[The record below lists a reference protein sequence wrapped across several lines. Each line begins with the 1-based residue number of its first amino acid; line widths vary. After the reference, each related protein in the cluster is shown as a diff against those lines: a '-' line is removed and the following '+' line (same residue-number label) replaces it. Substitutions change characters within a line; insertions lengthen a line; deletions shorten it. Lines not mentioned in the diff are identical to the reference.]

1 MTHKTPPP
9 NAKNAKNAQAKS
21 AKNATNAQNAQNA
34 KAKNAKA
41 TAEKAKNAPAEQA
54 KAPVQDQAA
63 AKNQSTSKAGE
74 NATAKAEQKATAN
87 ADQKGPETNAASQPA
102 QPAQGSQPASSS
114 QPSDKP
120 AQPNKPGNPAKRG
133 VQRTITYIEPI
144 SALKMALIFNLAL
157 FAVWFV
163 AMALIYIVLSAAGT
177 WDRLDSL
184 IGDLTD
190 SSGMSAGM
198 YFGGVVAI
206 GLFEVVLFTLL
217 APVAALIYNA
227 SSSILGGLRIQLDR

>member
-1 MTHKTPPP
+1 M
-9 NAKNAKNAQAKS
+9 
-21 AKNATNAQNAQNA
+21 
-34 KAKNAKA
+34 
-41 TAEKAKNAPAEQA
+41 
-54 KAPVQDQAA
+54 
-63 AKNQSTSKAGE
+63 
-74 NATAKAEQKATAN
+74 
-87 ADQKGPETNAASQPA
+87 
-102 QPAQGSQPASSS
+102 
-114 QPSDKP
+114 
-120 AQPNKPGNPAKRG
+120 
-133 VQRTITYIEPI
+133 QRTITYIEPI

-163 AMALIYIVLSAAGT
+163 AMALIYIVLGAAGT

-190 SSGMSAGM
+190 SSGMSTGM

>member
-9 NAKNAKNAQAKS
+9 NAKNAKAKNAKAKS
-21 AKNATNAQNAQNA
+21 AKNAANAQNA

-63 AKNQSTSKAGE
+63 VKNQAAANSE
-74 NATAKAEQKATAN
+74 PNAEQKA
-87 ADQKGPETNAASQPA
+87 PETNAAT
-102 QPAQGSQPASSS
+102 QPASSS
-114 QPSDKP
+114 QP
-120 AQPNKPGNPAKRG
+120 AQPNSKPNKPGNPAKRG

-163 AMALIYIVLSAAGT
+163 AMALIYIVLGAAGT

-190 SSGMSAGM
+190 SSGMSTGM

>member
-9 NAKNAKNAQAKS
+9 NAKNAK
-21 AKNATNAQNAQNA
+21 

-41 TAEKAKNAPAEQA
+41 TAENAMNAPAEQA

-63 AKNQSTSKAGE
+63 AKNQT
-74 NATAKAEQKATAN
+74 TAKTGDKAAEETGQKATVN
-87 ADQKGPETNAASQPA
+87 ADQKAPETNAATQPA
-102 QPAQGSQPASSS
+102 QSAQRDNKS
-114 QPSDKP
+114 
-120 AQPNKPGNPAKRG
+120 NKPNNPAKRG

-163 AMALIYIVLSAAGT
+163 AMTLIYIVLGAAGT

>member
-9 NAKNAKNAQAKS
+9 NAKNAKAKNAQAKS
-21 AKNATNAQNAQNA
+21 AKNAANAQNA

-63 AKNQSTSKAGE
+63 AKNQAAANSE
-74 NATAKAEQKATAN
+74 PNAAPNAEQKA
-87 ADQKGPETNAASQPA
+87 PETNAASQPA
-102 QPAQGSQPASSS
+102 QPDNKTS
-114 QPSDKP
+114 K
-120 AQPNKPGNPAKRG
+120 PNKPGNPAKRG

-163 AMALIYIVLSAAGT
+163 AMALIYIVLGAAGT

-190 SSGMSAGM
+190 SSGMSTGM

>member
-9 NAKNAKNAQAKS
+9 NAKNAKNAQN
-21 AKNATNAQNAQNA
+21 AKN
-34 KAKNAKA
+34 AKNAKA
-41 TAEKAKNAPAEQA
+41 TAENAKNAPAEQA

-63 AKNQSTSKAGE
+63 VKNQT
-74 NATAKAEQKATAN
+74 TAKTGDKAAEETGQKATAN
-87 ADQKGPETNAASQPA
+87 ADQKAPETNAATQPA
-102 QPAQGSQPASSS
+102 QPAQSAQRDNK
-114 QPSDKP
+114 PS
-120 AQPNKPGNPAKRG
+120 KPGNPAKRG

-163 AMALIYIVLSAAGT
+163 AMALIYIVLGAAGT

>member
-21 AKNATNAQNAQNA
+21 AKNAANAQNA
-34 KAKNAKA
+34 KAKNAKNAKA
-41 TAEKAKNAPAEQA
+41 TADKAKNAPAEQA

-63 AKNQSTSKAGE
+63 VKNQATSKAGD
-74 NATAKAEQKATAN
+74 KAAAETGQKATAN
-87 ADQKGPETNAASQPA
+87 ADQKAPETNAATQPA
-102 QPAQGSQPASSS
+102 QPDNK
-114 QPSDKP
+114 PSKP
-120 AQPNKPGNPAKRG
+120 SKPGNPAKRG

-163 AMALIYIVLSAAGT
+163 AMALIYIVLGAAGT

>member
-9 NAKNAKNAQAKS
+9 NAKNAK
-21 AKNATNAQNAQNA
+21 

-41 TAEKAKNAPAEQA
+41 TAENAMNAPAEQA

-63 AKNQSTSKAGE
+63 AKNHT
-74 NATAKAEQKATAN
+74 TAKTGDKAAEETGQKATVN
-87 ADQKGPETNAASQPA
+87 ADQKAPETNAATQPA
-102 QPAQGSQPASSS
+102 QPAQR
-114 QPSDKP
+114 D
-120 AQPNKPGNPAKRG
+120 NKPGNPAKRG

-163 AMALIYIVLSAAGT
+163 AMALIYIVLGAAGT

>member
-9 NAKNAKNAQAKS
+9 NAKNAQAKS
-21 AKNATNAQNAQNA
+21 AKNAANAQNA

-63 AKNQSTSKAGE
+63 VKNQAAANSE
-74 NATAKAEQKATAN
+74 PNAAPNAEQKA
-87 ADQKGPETNAASQPA
+87 PETNAAT
-102 QPAQGSQPASSS
+102 QPASSS
-114 QPSDKP
+114 QP
-120 AQPNKPGNPAKRG
+120 AQPNSKPNKPGNPAKRG

-163 AMALIYIVLSAAGT
+163 AMALIYIVLGAAGT

-190 SSGMSAGM
+190 SSGMSTGM

>member
-9 NAKNAKNAQAKS
+9 NAKNAKNAKNAQAKS
-21 AKNATNAQNAQNA
+21 AKNAANAQNA
-34 KAKNAKA
+34 KAKNAKSAKA
-41 TAEKAKNAPAEQA
+41 TADKAKNAPAEQA

-63 AKNQSTSKAGE
+63 VKNQATSKAGD
-74 NATAKAEQKATAN
+74 KAAAETGQKATAN
-87 ADQKGPETNAASQPA
+87 ADQKGPETNAATQPA
-102 QPAQGSQPASSS
+102 QPDNK
-114 QPSDKP
+114 PSK
-120 AQPNKPGNPAKRG
+120 PNKPGNPAKRG

-163 AMALIYIVLSAAGT
+163 AMALIYIVLGAAGT

>member
-21 AKNATNAQNAQNA
+21 AKNAANAQNA
-34 KAKNAKA
+34 KAKNAKSAKA
-41 TAEKAKNAPAEQA
+41 TADKAKNAPAEQA

-63 AKNQSTSKAGE
+63 VKNQATSKADD
-74 NATAKAEQKATAN
+74 KAAAETGQKATAN
-87 ADQKGPETNAASQPA
+87 ADQKAPETNAATQPA
-102 QPAQGSQPASSS
+102 QPDNK
-114 QPSDKP
+114 PSKP
-120 AQPNKPGNPAKRG
+120 SKPGNPAKRG

-163 AMALIYIVLSAAGT
+163 AMALIYIVLGAAGT

>member
-21 AKNATNAQNAQNA
+21 AKNAANAQNA
-34 KAKNAKA
+34 KAKNAKNAKA
-41 TAEKAKNAPAEQA
+41 TADKAKNAPAEQA

-63 AKNQSTSKAGE
+63 TKNQT
-74 NATAKAEQKATAN
+74 TAKTGDKAAAETGQKATAN
-87 ADQKGPETNAASQPA
+87 ADQKAPETNAATQPA
-102 QPAQGSQPASSS
+102 QPDNK
-114 QPSDKP
+114 PSK
-120 AQPNKPGNPAKRG
+120 PNKPGNPAKRG

-163 AMALIYIVLSAAGT
+163 AMALIYIVLGAAGT

>member
-9 NAKNAKNAQAKS
+9 NAKNAKAKNAQAKSAQAKS
-21 AKNATNAQNAQNA
+21 AKNAANAQNA

-63 AKNQSTSKAGE
+63 AKNQATSKAGD
-74 NATAKAEQKATAN
+74 KAAAETGQKATAN
-87 ADQKGPETNAASQPA
+87 ADQKGPETNAATQPA
-102 QPAQGSQPASSS
+102 QPDNK
-114 QPSDKP
+114 PSK
-120 AQPNKPGNPAKRG
+120 PNKPGNPAKRG

-163 AMALIYIVLSAAGT
+163 AMALIYIVLGAAGT

>member
-9 NAKNAKNAQAKS
+9 NAKNAKNAQTRSAAN
-21 AKNATNAQNAQNA
+21 AKNAKNAQD
-34 KAKNAKA
+34 AKA
-41 TAEKAKNAPAEQA
+41 TAENAKNAPAEQA

-63 AKNQSTSKAGE
+63 AKNQT
-74 NATAKAEQKATAN
+74 TAKTGDKAAEETGQKATAN
-87 ADQKGPETNAASQPA
+87 ADQKAPETNAATQPA
-102 QPAQGSQPASSS
+102 QPAQSPQRDNK
-114 QPSDKP
+114 PS
-120 AQPNKPGNPAKRG
+120 KPGNPAKRG

-163 AMALIYIVLSAAGT
+163 AMALIYIVLGAAGT

>member
-9 NAKNAKNAQAKS
+9 NAKNVKNVKNAQAKS
-21 AKNATNAQNAQNA
+21 AKNAANAQNA
-34 KAKNAKA
+34 KA
-41 TAEKAKNAPAEQA
+41 TAENAKNAPAEQA

-63 AKNQSTSKAGE
+63 AKNQ
-74 NATAKAEQKATAN
+74 ATAKTGDKAAAETGQKA
-87 ADQKGPETNAASQPA
+87 QETNAASQPA
-102 QPAQGSQPASSS
+102 QPDNKTS
-114 QPSDKP
+114 K
-120 AQPNKPGNPAKRG
+120 PNKPGNPAKRG

>member
-9 NAKNAKNAQAKS
+9 NAKKAKNAQAKNAQ
-21 AKNATNAQNAQNA
+21 AKNAKNAANAQNA

-74 NATAKAEQKATAN
+74 NATAKAEQKAPEAN
-87 ADQKGPETNAASQPA
+87 AAPQPA
-102 QPAQGSQPASSS
+102 QSSQSASSS
-114 QPSDKP
+114 QS
-120 AQPNKPGNPAKRG
+120 AQPNSKPNKPGNPAKRG

-163 AMALIYIVLSAAGT
+163 AMALIYIVLGAAGT

-190 SSGMSAGM
+190 SSGMSVGM
-198 YFGGVVAI
+198 YFGGVIAI

>member
-1 MTHKTPPP
+1 M
-9 NAKNAKNAQAKS
+9 
-21 AKNATNAQNAQNA
+21 
-34 KAKNAKA
+34 
-41 TAEKAKNAPAEQA
+41 
-54 KAPVQDQAA
+54 
-63 AKNQSTSKAGE
+63 
-74 NATAKAEQKATAN
+74 N
-87 ADQKGPETNAASQPA
+87 ADQKAPETNAATQSVQPA
-102 QPAQGSQPASSS
+102 QSAQRDNK
-114 QPSDKP
+114 PS
-120 AQPNKPGNPAKRG
+120 KPGNPAKRG

-163 AMALIYIVLSAAGT
+163 AMALIYIVLGAAGT

>member
-21 AKNATNAQNAQNA
+21 AKNAANAQNA
-34 KAKNAKA
+34 KAKNAKSAKA
-41 TAEKAKNAPAEQA
+41 TADKAKNAPAEQA

-63 AKNQSTSKAGE
+63 VKNQATSKAGD
-74 NATAKAEQKATAN
+74 KAAAETGQKATAN
-87 ADQKGPETNAASQPA
+87 ADQKGPETNAATQPA
-102 QPAQGSQPASSS
+102 QPDNK
-114 QPSDKP
+114 PSK
-120 AQPNKPGNPAKRG
+120 PNKPGNPAKRG

-163 AMALIYIVLSAAGT
+163 AMALIYIVLGAAGT

>member
-9 NAKNAKNAQAKS
+9 NAKNAKNAA
-21 AKNATNAQNAQNA
+21 NAQNA
-34 KAKNAKA
+34 KAKNAKNAKA
-41 TAEKAKNAPAEQA
+41 TADKAKNAPAEQA

-63 AKNQSTSKAGE
+63 VKNQATSKADD
-74 NATAKAEQKATAN
+74 KAAAETGQKATAN
-87 ADQKGPETNAASQPA
+87 ADQKAPETNAATQPA
-102 QPAQGSQPASSS
+102 QPDNK
-114 QPSDKP
+114 PSK
-120 AQPNKPGNPAKRG
+120 PNKPGNPAKRG

-163 AMALIYIVLSAAGT
+163 AMALIYIVLGAAGT

>member
-21 AKNATNAQNAQNA
+21 AKNAANAQNA
-34 KAKNAKA
+34 KAKNAKNAKA
-41 TAEKAKNAPAEQA
+41 TADKAKNAPAEKA

-63 AKNQSTSKAGE
+63 VKNQATSKAGD
-74 NATAKAEQKATAN
+74 KAAAETGQKATAN
-87 ADQKGPETNAASQPA
+87 ADQKAPETNAATQPA
-102 QPAQGSQPASSS
+102 QPDNK
-114 QPSDKP
+114 PSK
-120 AQPNKPGNPAKRG
+120 PNKPGNPAKRG

-163 AMALIYIVLSAAGT
+163 AMALIYIVLGAAGT

>member
-9 NAKNAKNAQAKS
+9 NAKNAK
-21 AKNATNAQNAQNA
+21 

-41 TAEKAKNAPAEQA
+41 TAENAKNAPAEQT

-63 AKNQSTSKAGE
+63 AKNQT
-74 NATAKAEQKATAN
+74 TAKTGDKAAEETGQKATAN
-87 ADQKGPETNAASQPA
+87 ADQKAPETNAAAQPA

-114 QPSDKP
+114 QP
-120 AQPNKPGNPAKRG
+120 AQSAQRDNKPKKPNNPAKRG

-163 AMALIYIVLSAAGT
+163 AMALIYIVLGAAGT

>member
-21 AKNATNAQNAQNA
+21 AKNAANAQNA

-41 TAEKAKNAPAEQA
+41 TADKAKDAPAEQA

-63 AKNQSTSKAGE
+63 AKNQTTAKAGE
-74 NATAKAEQKATAN
+74 NATAKAEQNATTN
-87 ADQKGPETNAASQPA
+87 ADQKGPETNAATQSA
-102 QPAQGSQPASSS
+102 QPN
-114 QPSDKP
+114 K
-120 AQPNKPGNPAKRG
+120 PNKPGNPAKRG

-163 AMALIYIVLSAAGT
+163 AMALIYIILGAAGT

-190 SSGMSAGM
+190 SSGMSAGL

>member
-9 NAKNAKNAQAKS
+9 NAKNAKNAKNAQAKS
-21 AKNATNAQNAQNA
+21 AKNAANAQNA
-34 KAKNAKA
+34 KAKNAKNAKA
-41 TAEKAKNAPAEQA
+41 TADKAKNAPAEKA

-63 AKNQSTSKAGE
+63 VKNQATSKAGD
-74 NATAKAEQKATAN
+74 KAAAETGQKATAN
-87 ADQKGPETNAASQPA
+87 ADQKGPETNAATQPA
-102 QPAQGSQPASSS
+102 QPDNK
-114 QPSDKP
+114 PSK
-120 AQPNKPGNPAKRG
+120 PNKPGNPAKRG

-163 AMALIYIVLSAAGT
+163 AMALIYIVLGAAGT

>member
-21 AKNATNAQNAQNA
+21 AKNAANAQNA
-34 KAKNAKA
+34 KAKNAKSAKA
-41 TAEKAKNAPAEQA
+41 TADKAKNAPAEQA

-63 AKNQSTSKAGE
+63 VKNQATSKAGD
-74 NATAKAEQKATAN
+74 KAAAETGQKATAN
-87 ADQKGPETNAASQPA
+87 ADQKAPETNAATQPA
-102 QPAQGSQPASSS
+102 QPDNK
-114 QPSDKP
+114 PSKP
-120 AQPNKPGNPAKRG
+120 SKPGKPGNPAKRG

-163 AMALIYIVLSAAGT
+163 AMALIYIVLGAAGT

>member
-9 NAKNAKNAQAKS
+9 NAKNAKNAQD
-21 AKNATNAQNAQNA
+21 
-34 KAKNAKA
+34 AKA
-41 TAEKAKNAPAEQA
+41 TAENAKNASAEQA

-63 AKNQSTSKAGE
+63 AKNQ
-74 NATAKAEQKATAN
+74 ATAKTEPKAAEETGQKATVN
-87 ADQKGPETNAASQPA
+87 ADQKAPETNAATQPA
-102 QPAQGSQPASSS
+102 QPAQSAQRDNKSS
-114 QPSDKP
+114 KP
-120 AQPNKPGNPAKRG
+120 NNPAKRG

-163 AMALIYIVLSAAGT
+163 AMALIYIVLGAAGT
-177 WDRLDSL
+177 WNRLDSL

>member
-21 AKNATNAQNAQNA
+21 AKNAANAQNA
-34 KAKNAKA
+34 KAKNAKNAKA
-41 TAEKAKNAPAEQA
+41 TADKAKNAPAEKA

-63 AKNQSTSKAGE
+63 VKNQATSKAGD
-74 NATAKAEQKATAN
+74 KAAAETGQKATAN
-87 ADQKGPETNAASQPA
+87 ADQKGPETNAATQPA
-102 QPAQGSQPASSS
+102 QPDNK
-114 QPSDKP
+114 PSK
-120 AQPNKPGNPAKRG
+120 PNKPGNPAKRG

-163 AMALIYIVLSAAGT
+163 AMALIYIVLGAAGT